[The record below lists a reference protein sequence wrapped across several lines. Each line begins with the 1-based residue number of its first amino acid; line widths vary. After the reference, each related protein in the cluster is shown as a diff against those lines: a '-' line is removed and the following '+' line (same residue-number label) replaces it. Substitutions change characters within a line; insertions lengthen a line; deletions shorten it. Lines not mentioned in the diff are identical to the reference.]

1 MLTDST
7 VPTTDHLPAPVRRHW
22 LKRFGAV
29 LGSVLLAGPLLAR
42 ASRRSPTQIQDQDA
56 FLGEIMLAAF
66 AVVPRNFALCNG
78 QLLSINQNAALFSLL
93 GTTYGG
99 DGRTTFALPDLRG
112 RVPRGTGTGYTLGQ
126 MGGSELSLSSV
137 ANLPAH
143 SHLAL
148 ASGAAATSSSPIGAV
163 PAVPSGTN
171 LNGEPVAVLAYD
183 PSPNVV
189 ATATSSTGGGGN
201 TGAAQS
207 PYLALNYYIALNGVF
222 PSRN

>member
-7 VPTTDHLPAPVRRHW
+7 VPANDHSPAPVRRHW

-29 LGSVLLAGPLLAR
+29 LGSVLLAGPVLAR
-42 ASRRSPTQIQDQDA
+42 ASRRSPTQVQDLEPY
-56 FLGEIMLAAF
+56 LGEIMLAAF

-78 QLLSINQNAALFSLL
+78 QLLSINQNAALFALL

-126 MGGSELSLSSV
+126 RGGSESPLSSA
-137 ANLPAH
+137 ANLPTH

-163 PAVPSGTN
+163 PAVPVGTN
-171 LNGEPVAVLAYD
+171 LNGEPVAVLAYNT
-183 PSPNVV
+183 SPNTV
-189 ATATSSTGGGGN
+189 ATATTSTGGSIGV
-201 TGAAQS
+201 AQS
-207 PYLALNYYIALNGVF
+207 PYLALNYYIATQGIF
-222 PSRN
+222 PSRA

>member
-1 MLTDST
+1 MLTAST
-7 VPTTDHLPAPVRRHW
+7 VPTNDHSPAPVRRHW

-29 LGSVLLAGPLLAR
+29 LGSVLLAGPVLAR
-42 ASRRSPTQIQDQDA
+42 ASRPSPTQVQDQDA
-56 FLGEIMLAAF
+56 FIGEIMLAAF

-78 QLLSINQNAALFSLL
+78 QLLSIQQNQALFSLL

-99 DGRTTFALPDLRG
+99 NGTTTFALPDLRG
-112 RVPRGTGTGYTLGQ
+112 RVPRGTGTGYNLGQ
-126 MGGSELSLSSV
+126 MGGSESPISS

-143 SHLAL
+143 SHQAL

-171 LNGEPVAVLAYD
+171 LNGEPVTLLAYD
-183 PSPNVV
+183 PSPNTP
-189 ATATSSTGGGGN
+189 ATTTSSTGGGAS

-207 PYLALNYYIALNGVF
+207 PYLALNYYISLTGYY